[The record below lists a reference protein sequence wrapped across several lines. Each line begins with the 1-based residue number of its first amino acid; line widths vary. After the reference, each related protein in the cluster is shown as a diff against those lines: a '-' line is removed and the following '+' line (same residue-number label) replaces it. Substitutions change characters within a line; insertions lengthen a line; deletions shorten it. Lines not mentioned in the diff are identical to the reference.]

1 MTYTTSVARM
11 ARTLAGVALL
21 VAAFA
26 APAAAL
32 AAQPVAGHQVT
43 IPLAADGD
51 DQDAQPVDEEP
62 TDALP
67 PDEVPTDAQPT
78 DDGVVVYDPVFITPA
93 PVATPVG
100 EVRAV
105 VGRPDVTPPA
115 TDAIDGRGA
124 RPAGRGPEALLLVLG
139 GLSALILLLG
149 RVPGARR
156 R

>member
-21 VAAFA
+21 AAAFA

-32 AAQPVAGHQVT
+32 AAHPVAGHPVT

-51 DQDAQPVDEEP
+51 DQDAPPVDEQP
-62 TDALP
+62 TDAQP
-67 PDEVPTDAQPT
+67 TDEQPTDAQPT

-93 PVATPVG
+93 PAATPVG
-100 EVRAV
+100 EVRGV
-105 VGRPDVTPPA
+105 TGRPDVTPPA
-115 TDAIDGRGA
+115 TDTIAAPGSGT
-124 RPAGRGPEALLLVLG
+124 AGRGLELVLLVLG
-139 GLSALILLLG
+139 GLSPLILLLG

>member
-1 MTYTTSVARM
+1 MTYTTTVARM

-32 AAQPVAGHQVT
+32 AAQPAAGHPVT

-51 DQDAQPVDEEP
+51 DQDAPPVDEQPTDAEP
-62 TDALP
+62 TDAH
-67 PDEVPTDAQPT
+67 PT
-78 DDGVVVYDPVFITPA
+78 DDGVVYDPVFITPA

-100 EVRAV
+100 EVRGV
-105 VGRPDVTPPA
+105 TGRPDVTPPA
-115 TDAIDGRGA
+115 TDTIAGSGSTT
-124 RPAGRGPEALLLVLG
+124 AGRGLEPVLVVLG

-149 RVPGARR
+149 RMSGARR